1 MAVQQNKK
9 SPSRRGMR
17 RSHYGAAEP
26 ELSADPMS
34 GDRHIRHHL
43 ARGSGF
49 YRDRRIIQGADKDS
63 DAEDAE

>member
-17 RSHYGAAEP
+17 RAHYTAGAPA
-26 ELSADPMS
+26 LSVDPMS
-34 GDRHIRHHL
+34 GNPHRRHHL

-49 YRDRRIIQGADKDS
+49 YRDRRIIPGTDKDPGADDN
-63 DAEDAE
+63 E

>member
-17 RSHYGAAEP
+17 RAHYGAPEP
-26 ELSADPMS
+26 ALSADPMS
-34 GDRHIRHHL
+34 GNRHRRHHL

-49 YRDRRIIQGADKDS
+49 YRDRRIIQGTDKDS
-63 DAEDAE
+63 GADDNE